1 MVAASGVVLAAG
13 RGTRF
18 GGEEGKV
25 WAPLAGRPLLAHALG
40 AFVHARAVDEIVV
53 VVRSGDEGRAAG
65 VVRGFPLPTR
75 VVAGGERRL
84 DSARAGVA
92 TAGGEF
98 VLVHDGARPLA
109 SPDLVR
115 RVLAAARRHG
125 AAVPVVP
132 VSDTVRY
139 ARDGFLAE
147 TLDRSELVL
156 VQTPQGFRR
165 ELLLAGYAEAERRG
179 LDLPDDAAAVLLLG
193 HPVAALPGD
202 PANLKVTRPEDLI
215 LAERILPA
223 PR

>member
-25 WAPLAGRPLLAHALG
+25 WAPLARRPLLAHALG
-40 AFVHARAVDEIVV
+40 AFVCARAVDEIVV
-53 VVRSGDEGRAAG
+53 VVRSGDEARAAA
-65 VVRGFPLPTR
+65 VARGLSLPTR
-75 VVAGGERRL
+75 VVVGGERRL
-84 DSARAGVA
+84 DSARAGVTVA
-92 TAGGEF
+92 SGEL

-109 SPDLVR
+109 NPDLVR
-115 RVLAAARRHG
+115 RVLTAARRHG

-139 ARDGFLAE
+139 AKEGFLAE
-147 TLDRSELVL
+147 TLDRSGLVL
-156 VQTPQGFRR
+156 IQTPQGFQR

-193 HPVAALPGD
+193 RAVAAVPGD

-215 LAERILPA
+215 LAERLLPS